1 MNKINLK
8 KFIPYGK
15 QFIDR
20 QDIST
25 VGKALQ
31 GKLITTGEFVKKFE
45 NENKKR
51 PKTYTKKN
59 KHLHVNKISNISSSL
74 FIIITV

>member
-45 NENKKR
+45 NKIKKKVLTLSTLNKSS
-51 PKTYTKKN
+51 
-59 KHLHVNKISNISSSL
+59 VSKIKSKLINYVS
-74 FIIITV
+74 